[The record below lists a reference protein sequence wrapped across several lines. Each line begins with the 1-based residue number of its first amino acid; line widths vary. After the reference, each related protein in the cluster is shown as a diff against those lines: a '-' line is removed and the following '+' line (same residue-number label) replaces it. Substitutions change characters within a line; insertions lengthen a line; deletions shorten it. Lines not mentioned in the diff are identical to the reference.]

1 MKKIPF
7 WKMSGSGNDFIL
19 IDNRSGIVPHDGI
32 APFIKKVSARGLSV
46 GADGLILI
54 EPSQKADFAW
64 RYYNA
69 DGGEAEMC
77 GNGSRCAARFALLN
91 GIVSSSRMRFETLA
105 GMIDAEVNGERAR
118 VKLTPPSDLR
128 LGLKFKLEGKDYL
141 GHFLNTGVPH
151 LVIPVDD
158 VEAVDVV
165 ALGRAG
171 RYHSL
176 FAPKGTNVNF
186 VSDNRSPHASRLA
199 PYVQIR
205 TYERGVEGETLAC
218 GTGAVAAALILGAL
232 KKVGS
237 PVSLMTRGGI
247 LLNVDYA
254 WDGKEF
260 TDVHLE
266 GDAKVVFVGEMWEE
280 AWT

>member
-19 IDNRSGIVPHDGI
+19 IDNRSGMISHEGI
-32 APFIKKVSARGLSV
+32 GMFIKKVSARGLSV

-54 EPSQKADFAW
+54 EPSRKADFAW

-77 GNGSRCAARFALLN
+77 GNGSRCAARFAYLN
-91 GIVSSSRMRFETLA
+91 GIVSSPRMRFETLA
-105 GMIDAEVNGERAR
+105 GVVDAEVNGERAR
-118 VKLTPPSDLR
+118 VRLTEPSDLR
-128 LGLKFKLEGKDYL
+128 LGIKLELEGKEYV

-158 VEAVDVV
+158 VETVDVIG
-165 ALGRAG
+165 LGRAG
-171 RYHSL
+171 RYHPL

-186 VSDNRSPHASRLA
+186 VTHSPHASRLT
-199 PYVQIR
+199 PQVKIR

-218 GTGAVAAALILGAL
+218 GTGSVAAALILGAL
-232 KKVGS
+232 GKTAS

-247 LLNVDYA
+247 LLSVDYS
-254 WDGKEF
+254 WDGKGF

-280 AWT
+280 AWR

>member
-19 IDNRSGIVPHDGI
+19 IDNRTGILSHDGI
-32 APFIKKVSARGLSV
+32 GPFIKKVSARGLSV

-54 EPSQKADFAW
+54 EPSKKADFAW

-77 GNGSRCAARFALLN
+77 GNGSRCAARFAYLN
-91 GIVSSSRMRFETLA
+91 GIVSSPRMRLETLV
-105 GMIDAEVNGERAR
+105 GIIDAEVRGERAR
-118 VKLTPPSDLR
+118 VRMPPPSDLR
-128 LGLKFKLEGKDYL
+128 LGLKLMLEGKEFL

-158 VEAVDVV
+158 VEAVDVI

-171 RYHSL
+171 RNHPL

-186 VSDNRSPHASRLA
+186 VSSGSR
-199 PYVQIR
+199 PSIKIR

-218 GTGAVAAALILGAL
+218 GTGAVAAALVLGAMGRL
-232 KKVGS
+232 RS
-237 PVSLMTRGGI
+237 PVALMTRGGI
-247 LLNVDYA
+247 LLNVDFA
-254 WDGKEF
+254 WDGTSF

-266 GDAKVVFVGEMWEE
+266 GDARVVFVGEMWEE
-280 AWT
+280 AWK